1 MGKIHV
7 DHKVVILDSDGN
19 EILSKSFPHHA
30 EALPEFERR
39 CTNKA
44 NNCVVRLQHGARIL
58 RKG

>member
-19 EILSKSFPHHA
+19 EILLKSFPHHA
-30 EALPEFERR
+30 EALPEFERQ

>member
-19 EILSKSFPHHA
+19 EISAESFPNHA
-30 EALPEFERR
+30 EAFPEFERQ
-39 CTNKA
+39 CANKA
-44 NNCVVRLQHGARIL
+44 NNCAVRLQHGARIL

>member
-19 EILSKSFPHHA
+19 ETLSKSFPHHA
-30 EALPEFERR
+30 EALPEFERQ